1 MQSAKSK
8 KSISRRD
15 ALKALAATGAGVVA
29 ASLLPGKW
37 EKPAMQM
44 GVLPVHAQ
52 SSVCNA
58 VVEYVTEGP
67 CQSFPQ
73 LTCGTFDWVGQFSY
87 TPTNLTPTGVNV
99 DACGEPI
106 SSSMVVGALGT
117 VYVLVNQA
125 DLQCEGPRVV
135 SVTFNGG
142 CVGVWESGPI
152 ETNNSGSFIR

>member
-8 KSISRRD
+8 KSINRRD
-15 ALKALAATGAGVVA
+15 ALKALAATGVGVVA

-58 VVEYVTEGP
+58 VVEYAMEGP
-67 CQSFPQ
+67 CQSFPE
-73 LTCGTFDWVGQFSY
+73 LACGEFDYVGEFSY
-87 TPTNLTPTGVNV
+87 TPTYLTPTEVDVNV
-99 DACGEPI
+99 CGEPI
-106 SSSMVVGALGT
+106 SSGMVVGAPGT
-117 VYVLVNQA
+117 VYVLIHQV
-125 DLQCEGPRVV
+125 DLQCDGPRVV

-152 ETNNSGSFIR
+152 EMNNSGSFNR